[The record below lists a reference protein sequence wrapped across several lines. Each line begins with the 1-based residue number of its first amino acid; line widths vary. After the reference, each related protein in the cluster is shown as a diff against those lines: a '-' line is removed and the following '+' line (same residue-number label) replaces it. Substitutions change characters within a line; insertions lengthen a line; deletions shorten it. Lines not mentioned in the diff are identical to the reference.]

1 MRQKGF
7 YFCRE
12 TAAFREL
19 LREFYMKNNTEKKL
33 VSLLAGCLI
42 TLFMSLSVLAAAP
55 KIDRLTLDKTTF
67 TPGDGVLRIQADVT
81 TADTVKCRVKILN
94 SSFKTVFN
102 NVVGSGKGPSFVAY
116 WDGKAAAGN
125 TAGLTAG
132 EYVPKETYRVR
143 ATISY
148 KDPATGKTVYVKTQ
162 TNVKVK
168 KAKAV
173 AATTATDAD
182 DKTAKTTTSTTST
195 KKVTVT
201 REANYVPPAKVSS
214 KVAPAVGTKSWD
226 WVVQVTGN
234 KKVDYLA
241 EVICQEI
248 LSPGMSEYK
257 RCKKIYAW
265 CVMHFEREGGKVS
278 ASKAKYKFDLT
289 SDAAKKAMNAYYK
302 AQKKKIKEGTAVI
315 NRLDSQTPNGVYNG
329 WYNKRLQGLAK
340 QVGDCTHAAAMFECL
355 CRHAGLQCDIIEN
368 SLPSSNPQHH
378 FWNVTRIDGLWY
390 YNDARMENARLYGR
404 TKVKYTMFLRGKVS
418 LANKEKRY
426 GMIKSKYKALYDKC
440 ELYDYGK
447 NE

>member
-1 MRQKGF
+1 
-7 YFCRE
+7 
-12 TAAFREL
+12 
-19 LREFYMKNNTEKKL
+19 MKSNTQKKL
-33 VSLLAGCLI
+33 VSFLAGCLI
-42 TLFMSLSVLAAAP
+42 TLFMSLSVLAAVP
-55 KIDRLTLDKTTF
+55 KVNRVTLDKTKF
-67 TPGDGVLRIQADVT
+67 TPGDGVLRIEADVT

-94 SSFKTVFN
+94 SSYKVVFN
-102 NVVGSGKGPSFVAY
+102 NVVGSGKGPTFVAY

-132 EYVPKETYRVR
+132 EYVPKGTYRVR

-148 KDPATGKTVYVKTQ
+148 KDPASGKTVYIKTQ
-162 TNVKVK
+162 TNVKVT

-173 AATTATDAD
+173 APAAADTDE
-182 DKTAKTTTSTTST
+182 KTAKTTAAATAAPAP

-201 REANYVPPAKVSS
+201 REANYVPPKKVSS
-214 KVAPAVGTKSWD
+214 KVAPTVGTKSWD

-265 CVMHFEREGGKVS
+265 CVMHFQREGGKIDP
-278 ASKAKYKFDLT
+278 KTTKYKFDL
-289 SDAAKKAMNAYYK
+289 SSEEAKKAINAYYK
-302 AQKKKIKEGTAVI
+302 AQKKKIKEGTAVV

-329 WYNKRLQGLAK
+329 WYNKRLQGLGK
-340 QVGDCTHAAAMFECL
+340 QVGNCTEAAAMFECL
-355 CRHAGLQCDIIEN
+355 CRHAGLECDIIEN
-368 SLPSSNPQHH
+368 SLPSSNPLHH

-404 TKVKYTMFLRGKVS
+404 TTVKYTMFLRGKVS

-426 GMIKSKYKALYDKC
+426 GMIKSKYKKLYDKC